1 MVLLREN
8 NSPLMT
14 GVQVGIPGCDVDVAH
29 QVAGYGFGES
39 LLQAA
44 TTLSF
49 LQFMKYMAEWRSD
62 LCDALSTD
70 PCGLLQ
76 KKHPGI
82 AHVIKS
88 ELLPFPDLTAV
99 ALYADPLTS
108 WSNGHAP
115 PKNADIVARQ
125 PDLAAIGDFCSR
137 HFSLSGDS
145 LVHKLKDVSAGVVMR
160 AALQVRTNPC
170 LAI

>member
-1 MVLLREN
+1 
-8 NSPLMT
+8 MT
-14 GVQVGIPGCDVDVAH
+14 GMQVGIPGCDVDVAH

-44 TTLSF
+44 TTLPF
-49 LQFMKYMAEWRSD
+49 LDFMKYMAEWRNN

-70 PCGLLQ
+70 PHGLLQ
-76 KKHPGI
+76 QKHPGI
-82 AHVIKS
+82 AQVIKS
-88 ELLPFPDLTAV
+88 ELLPFPDLTAI

-108 WSNGHAP
+108 WSNDHVP
-115 PKNADIVARQ
+115 PENEFIMACQ

-145 LVHKLKDVSAGVVMR
+145 LTHRLKDVCAGVVTR
-160 AALQVRTNPC
+160 AALQVCAISC
-170 LAI
+170 LAV